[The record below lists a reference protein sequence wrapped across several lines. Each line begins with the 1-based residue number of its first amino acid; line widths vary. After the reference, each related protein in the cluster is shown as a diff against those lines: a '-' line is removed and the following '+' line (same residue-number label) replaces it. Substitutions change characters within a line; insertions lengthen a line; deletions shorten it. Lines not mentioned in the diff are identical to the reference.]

1 MSKYPNDRITMSM
14 VMEKSYTNVQK
25 THTEF
30 PKLYKWVDDNAV
42 NNCQNCNIQFSL
54 TIRKHHC
61 RSCGRIFCYKCSG
74 YQSRIPIG
82 FSGLRNHNNKSSA
95 NRSITSYSPYSL
107 YNSISGLNNNNIRS
121 VSSLDDMQIET
132 PNTNVRVCKVCY
144 NNINNYLAISQ
155 KMENDYRKFLLPYFD
170 IVTLQ
175 KLKCINKSWN
185 QIVGIN
191 LHKFRE
197 IQYVLP
203 NHIFSQLEKDLLWS
217 NHDLLIYHPKYF
229 VQLLKSINHLSYA
242 ERENKLQKIL
252 DLIKSPPQSKHSC
265 KNLMCTRYCTHSLGL
280 DKEDALSLLNKTMID
295 PLIRDYAISCFSN
308 LVIDELICYLPYL
321 VVSMKYETLEKP
333 IIGNFLI
340 NKCKQI
346 SDIETKFNFCN
357 DLFWEFQIN
366 MANNNFKAVYKF
378 FIDKLLFELPENIT
392 NRIQDGA
399 RFIKILES
407 FKKLDIDEIKKKIAQ
422 MQTKQFVIPTN
433 INYICKSICSDD
445 FNIKHSASLPLIM
458 SFICSNM
465 NTKFFNI
472 MSNIKYNVMFKFE
485 DIRKDQIICNLIKLA
500 SLILKQENID
510 VDILTYRVR
519 PTGFAHG
526 FVELVPNSQ
535 TIRFIKEKMKF
546 SILNY
551 MMENNSSESIDQ
563 VRRRFLKSC
572 AAYCVITYLFGIG
585 DRHLENIMITRDG
598 TLFHIDFSYI
608 LGCDP
613 KPLTNP
619 TMRISSDMIDALGGA
634 NSHYYIEFKQL
645 CTEIFNALRKHVNL
659 FITIMDMIADIYPD
673 ITHDKVYNELINRFI
688 PGETT
693 QQAEIQLESIIEH
706 GSSCYKYAFIDFF
719 HYYGNKKSVSSVY
732 KSGLSVFGGVM
743 KLFGR

>member
-1 MSKYPNDRITMSM
+1 MD
-14 VMEKSYTNVQK
+14 
-25 THTEF
+25 
-30 PKLYKWVDDNAV
+30 
-42 NNCQNCNIQFSL
+42 
-54 TIRKHHC
+54 
-61 RSCGRIFCYKCSG
+61 
-74 YQSRIPIG
+74 
-82 FSGLRNHNNKSSA
+82 
-95 NRSITSYSPYSL
+95 
-107 YNSISGLNNNNIRS
+107 
-121 VSSLDDMQIET
+121 
-132 PNTNVRVCKVCY
+132 
-144 NNINNYLAISQ
+144 
-155 KMENDYRKFLLPYFD
+155 NDYRKFLLPYFD
-170 IVTLQ
+170 IITLQ

-185 QIVGIN
+185 QLAELN
-191 LHKFRE
+191 LRKFRE
-197 IQYVLP
+197 TQYVLP
-203 NHIFSQLEKDLLWS
+203 NHVFSQLEKDLLWS

-229 VQLLKSINHLSYA
+229 VQLLKSINHLSYN
-242 ERENKLQKIL
+242 ERELKLQKIL
-252 DLIKSPPQSKHSC
+252 DLIKSPPKFNPSC
-265 KNLMCTRYCTHSLGL
+265 KYLMCTRYCTHSLGL
-280 DKEDALSLLNKTMID
+280 DKEDALCLLNKTMVD
-295 PLIRDYAISCFSN
+295 PLIREYAISCFAK
-308 LVIDELICYLPYL
+308 LHIDELLCFLPYL

-340 NKCKQI
+340 DKCKNI
-346 SDIETKFNFCN
+346 TDNETKFNFCN
-357 DLFWEFQIN
+357 DLYWELHIN
-366 MANNNFKAVYKF
+366 TSNISSKPIYKF
-378 FIDKLLFELPENIT
+378 FIDKLIYELPNNIT

-407 FKKLDIDEIKKKIAQ
+407 FKKLDIDDIKNKILQ

-433 INYICKSICSDD
+433 INYLCKSICSDD

-458 SFICSNM
+458 SFICTNM
-465 NTKFFNI
+465 NSSKQFL
-472 MSNIKYNVMFKFE
+472 SPNIKYNVMFKFE
-485 DIRKDQIICNLIKLA
+485 DIRKDQIICNLIKLI
-500 SLILKQENID
+500 SLILKNEDID
-510 VDILTYRVR
+510 VDVLSYRVR
-519 PTGFAHG
+519 PTGITHG

-585 DRHLENIMITRDG
+585 DRHLENIMLTRDG

-619 TMRISSDMIDALGGA
+619 TMRISSDMIDALGGI
-634 NSHYYIEFKQL
+634 NSHYYVEFKQL

-673 ITHDKVYNELINRFI
+673 VTHDKVYSELINRFI
-688 PGETT
+688 PGETP

-706 GSSCYKYAFIDFF
+706 GSTCYKYAFVDFF

-732 KSGLSVFGGVM
+732 KTGLGMFGGVM
-743 KLFGR
+743 KFFGRQ